1 MVVLYSFPFHVPML
15 FTLKFAL
22 CILLAQSKKNT
33 IKTTLRTI
41 FSCVYAILN
50 TQKKKSIEG
59 YEAFQSHSIF
69 HAPNFFP
76 CI

>member
-1 MVVLYSFPFHVPML
+1 MI

-22 CILLAQSKKNT
+22 FILLAQSKKNT

-50 TQKKKSIEG
+50 TQKKISIEG

-69 HAPNFFP
+69 HASSFLRY
-76 CI
+76 I